1 VERSAVGRAGE
12 VVAVQHLVTQGWTI
26 IERNWRCSLGEV
38 DIIAHT
44 PGPDPVLVFCEVKCR
59 TGLGF
64 GDPLEAITH
73 AKLTRLRQLALTW
86 LGAHQGWVPRYRV
99 DAIGVLLPRG
109 GRPTLTHLEGVGG

>member
-1 VERSAVGRAGE
+1 M
-12 VVAVQHLVTQGWTI
+12 VAVQHLVKQGYGI

-73 AKLTRLRQLALTW
+73 AKLAKLRQLALTW
-86 LGAHQGWVPRYRV
+86 LGECDRWVPHYRL
-99 DAIGVLLPRG
+99 DAIGVLLPRS
-109 GRPTLTHLEGVGG
+109 GRPRVTHVEGVGG